1 MNWQLKTS
9 WKVLVLLLALQ
20 VASFL
25 PETARG
31 YAIDDDGRNPRSG
44 DENPQPYYED
54 PLDEFSINGYP
65 QIGPFGDDYLSQP
78 DNHYDYF
85 EDKDGPISS
94 EEESAES
101 AEHPGSPLMLENH
114 TDDEGSSAEDLKT
127 VQKRSFMSS
136 WFPPKFVPSKEKF
149 RRSGRGW
156 FFNLGDSLG
165 GERGRTSYLRR
176 HHPFCFSHG
185 MSCTMAPNSC
195 CNDSVCR
202 CNLFGSNCKCDRPG
216 LLFG

>member
-127 VQKRSFMSS
+127 VQKR
-136 WFPPKFVPSKEKF
+136 
-149 RRSGRGW
+149 GW

>member
-127 VQKRSFMSS
+127 VQKRYSM
-136 WFPPKFVPSKEKF
+136 FPNEFVK
-149 RRSGRGW
+149 RRLCIRP
-156 FFNLGDSLG
+156 
-165 GERGRTSYLRR
+165 T
-176 HHPFCFSHG
+176 
-185 MSCTMAPNSC
+185 MSCNLRPNSC
-195 CNDSVCR
+195 CPSTTCR
-202 CNLFGSNCKCDRPG
+202 CNLWGQNCRCLRMG
-216 LLFG
+216 LFQRWG